1 MNYSTLKKTVA
12 LSVVALMAVG
22 AANAQMSSD
31 STKMSSD
38 MSTAKVFGGIGQYN
52 HWSIGLNV
60 GVNNSVVD
68 FTNNAGSALNH

>member
-22 AANAQMSSD
+22 VANAQMASD

-38 MSTAKVFGGIGQYN
+38 MSSAKVFGGIGQFN
-52 HWSIGLNV
+52 HWSIGLMLV
-60 GVNNSVVD
+60 LTTLLLTSSK
-68 FTNNAGSALNH
+68 TE